1 MKWNYYNLWYVT
13 FIFLLLFPVVPN
25 IQFVNAATTSQLTV
39 TTQDLNNA
47 AITGIY
53 IQLFQNGIQVAAG
66 YSPATF
72 TLISGQMYT
81 VVVNN
86 YLTNMFDHWLDTGS
100 TNNQRDISLSSD
112 STITAVYKTA
122 SSTVTVAP
130 RPPTGLAATT
140 ESSTQI
146 NLSWAAP
153 TDNGG
158 SAITGYNIYR
168 GTTSN
173 GEGTTPVGKVSNST
187 LTYTDTGLTN
197 NITYY
202 YKVTAVNSVGESAQS
217 SEASATTFTIPQ
229 SPTGLTAT
237 AASSSQINL
246 YWTAPSNNGGSSITG
261 YEIERSTN
269 AGTTWSSIVPNTGTT
284 GTTYSDTGLT
294 ASTAYTYR
302 VSAINGVGPSEPSNT
317 ASATTPA
324 GSNTTIPGSP
334 TGLTATAASSSQINL
349 SWTAPSNNGGSSIT
363 GYEIERSTNG
373 GTDWT
378 FSTNIGNTTS
388 YSDTGLTASTAYT
401 YRVSA
406 INGVGPSAPSNT
418 TSATTMAPCTT
429 CQLTVTT
436 QQDTGQSITGMY
448 VELDQNG
455 QKVSSSFSPA
465 TFTLTGGTQYTVRVG
480 NFNSYVFDHW
490 LDTGSTINPR
500 PISISD
506 NTQITGVYVDTAL
519 TLSPSSGPVGKTVSM
534 AGSTFSSLHTI
545 TITWDGSTLATNPSV
560 ITSNLTGG
568 FQATF
573 QVPTSTIGSHKVQA
587 TDGTNTHST
596 LFTISSLTF
605 TAPQPP
611 AGLIATAGN
620 TQASLSWAAPTDNG
634 GSAITGYNIYRGTTS
649 NGESAT
655 PVGTVSSSTLSYEDT
670 GLTNGQTYYYKVTAV
685 NSIGASSPSNEA
697 SATAAIPNASG
708 ITVYAHR
715 IPAGYWAPC
724 FATSCSAG
732 TGPGAKMTVA
742 LLDSSGNVLQSGL
755 TDENGY
761 TFTGLSSG
769 ATYYVYPEDC
779 DSCHISSHD
788 VVFQYWGDNHSTGR
802 PRAAA
807 VGASL
812 DAWYSCTNGCAGIG
826 G

>member
-1 MKWNYYNLWYVT
+1 MKWNYYSPWYVT
-13 FIFLLLFPVVPN
+13 FIFLLLFPAVPN

-53 IQLFQNGIQVAAG
+53 IQLFQNGIQVAVG
-66 YSPATF
+66 YSPVTF
-72 TLISGQMYT
+72 TLISGQTYT

-86 YLTNMFDHWLDTGS
+86 YLTDMFDHWLDTGS
-100 TNNQRDISLSSD
+100 TNSQRDISISSD

-130 RPPTGLAATT
+130 RPPTGLAATAA
-140 ESSTQI
+140 SSTQI

-173 GEGTTPVGKVSNST
+173 SEGTTPVGKVSNST

-197 NITYY
+197 GQTYY
-202 YKVTAVNSVGESAQS
+202 YKVTAVNSVGESSQS
-217 SEASATTFTIPQ
+217 NEANATTFTISQP
-229 SPTGLTAT
+229 PTGLAAT
-237 AASSSQINL
+237 AASS
-246 YWTAPSNNGGSSITG
+246 T
-261 YEIERSTN
+261 
-269 AGTTWSSIVPNTGTT
+269 
-284 GTTYSDTGLT
+284 
-294 ASTAYTYR
+294 
-302 VSAINGVGPSEPSNT
+302 
-317 ASATTPA
+317 
-324 GSNTTIPGSP
+324 
-334 TGLTATAASSSQINL
+334 QINL
-349 SWTAPSNNGGSSIT
+349 SWTAPSNNGGSAIT
-363 GYEIERSTNG
+363 GYKIERSING

-418 TSATTMAPCTT
+418 ASATTMAPCTT

-436 QQDTGQSITGMY
+436 QLNTGGSITGMS

-455 QKVSSSFSPA
+455 QKVSSGFSPA
-465 TFTLTGGTQYTVRVG
+465 TFTLTGGAQYTVGVG

-500 PISISD
+500 PISISS

-519 TLSPSSGPVGKTVSM
+519 TLSPSGGPVGKTVS
-534 AGSTFSSLHTI
+534 ATGSTFSSLHTI
-545 TITWDGSTLATNPSV
+545 TLTWDGNPIATNPSV

-587 TDGTNTHST
+587 TDGTNTHAA
-596 LFTISSLTF
+596 LFTITSLSF

-611 AGLIATAGN
+611 TGLIATSGN
-620 TQASLSWAAPTDNG
+620 TQTSLSWAAPTDNG
-634 GSAITGYNIYRGTTS
+634 GSTITGYNIYRGTVS
-649 NGESAT
+649 GGEGTT
-655 PVGTVSSSTLSYEDT
+655 PVGTVSGSTLTYADT
-670 GLTNGQTYYYKVTAV
+670 GLTNGITYYYKVTAV
-685 NSIGASSPSNEA
+685 NSVGESSPSNEA
-697 SATAAIPNASG
+697 SATPAIPNASG